1 MTAVIAIGEARDRV
15 REALG
20 DLVPVHDAPTMR
32 DAVRSAFAAAK
43 PGGVVLLAPACASF
57 DMFKDY
63 AERGRAFKSEAQRL
77 GEEWRTRREQ

>member
-1 MTAVIAIGEARDRV
+1 
-15 REALG
+15 
-20 DLVPVHDAPTMR
+20 MR

-63 AERGRAFKSEAQRL
+63 AERGRSFKDEVRRL
-77 GEEWRTRREQ
+77 DEEWRTRREQ